1 VRDHP
6 FFPPA
11 PLLALAIAAL
21 GSLCAVSS
29 ESPDTPAAESG
40 PGRGAAAA
48 ERPPNAAPAGED
60 LGEASEAGDL
70 WQRIGQSMRTVEQ
83 RIREKKTSSETQRIQ
98 QQIVDD
104 LTRLIEDGQR
114 QGRGVES
121 PAATQN
127 TAESASTEPGDRP
140 GSGAATASSGS
151 PGKAQG
157 TQAEL
162 FLKVWGRLPA
172 QLQQQIQSPVHE
184 EFLPEYET
192 LIREYYRRL
201 AEGERK

>member
-1 VRDHP
+1 MRSV
-6 FFPPA
+6 
-11 PLLALAIAAL
+11 
-21 GSLCAVSS
+21 
-29 ESPDTPAAESG
+29 
-40 PGRGAAAA
+40 
-48 ERPPNAAPAGED
+48 ER
-60 LGEASEAGDL
+60 
-70 WQRIGQSMRTVEQ
+70 

-104 LTRLIEDGQR
+104 LTRLIEDGQQ
-114 QGRGVES
+114 QGRGVEAPGAQQGS
-121 PAATQN
+121 AA
-127 TAESASTEPGDRP
+127 SASDEPGDRP

-162 FLKVWGRLPA
+162 FLKVWGRLPE
-172 QLQQQIQSPVHE
+172 QLQQQIQSPLQE
-184 EFLPEYET
+184 EFLPEYEP